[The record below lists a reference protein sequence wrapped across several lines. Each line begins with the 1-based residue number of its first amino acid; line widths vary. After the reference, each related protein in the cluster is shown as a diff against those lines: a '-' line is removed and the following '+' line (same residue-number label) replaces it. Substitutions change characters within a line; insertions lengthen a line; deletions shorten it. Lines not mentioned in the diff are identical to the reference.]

1 MDYRQNRYGRRRE
14 CAAGMRK
21 KGYISKIYM
30 GIVFL
35 FMYAPIFLLM
45 IFSFND
51 SKSRSVWNGFSL
63 RWYEKLFS
71 DSTILAAIKV
81 TISVSVCAALLSTV
95 LGTAAALGIFSMKK
109 TPRRLM
115 NSLNNIPM
123 MNPDI
128 IMGVSLML
136 MFIFLYEAVHI
147 PFFKLGFVTLLIAHI
162 TFDTPYVVLSV
173 LPKLRQMDKRQYEA
187 ARDLGATNIQ
197 AFWKVVL
204 PQIMPGITTGMILS
218 FTMSIDDVVVSY
230 FTSGATSQTLGVIIF
245 SMTKKRISP
254 EINALCTLMF
264 VVVLALLL
272 IINFRELK
280 ESKKSR

>member
-1 MDYRQNRYGRRRE
+1 MI
-14 CAAGMRK
+14 RK
-21 KGYISKIYM
+21 KSYISKIYM
-30 GIVFL
+30 GIIFL
-35 FMYAPIFLLM
+35 FMYAPIILLM

-63 RWYEKLFS
+63 RWYEKLFG
-71 DSTILAAIKV
+71 DSTILDAIRV
-81 TISVSVCAALLSTV
+81 TLTVSVCAAVISTV
-95 LGTAAALGIFSMKK
+95 LGTAAALGIFGMRSTPKK
-109 TPRRLM
+109 LM

-136 MFIFLYEAVHI
+136 MFVFLYETVHL
-147 PFFKLGFVTLLIAHI
+147 PFFKLGFGTLLIAHV

-187 ARDLGATNIQ
+187 ARDLGATSLQ
-197 AFWKVVL
+197 AFFKVVL
-204 PQIMPGITTGMILS
+204 PQIMSGVTTGMILS

-254 EINALCTLMF
+254 EINALCTIMF
-264 VVVLALLL
+264 AVVLVLLL
-272 IINFRELK
+272 IINFRELRENRK
-280 ESKKSR
+280 DRR

>member
-1 MDYRQNRYGRRRE
+1 
-14 CAAGMRK
+14 MRK
-21 KGYISKIYM
+21 NSALPKLYM
-30 GIVFL
+30 GIVFI
-35 FMYAPIFLLM
+35 FMYAPILLLM

-71 DSTILAAIKV
+71 DSTIIESIKV
-81 TISVSVCAALLSTV
+81 TLLVSVLAAVISTI
-95 LGTAAALGIFSMKK
+95 LGTMAALGIANMKRG
-109 TPRRLM
+109 RRKLM
-115 NSLNNIPM
+115 NTLNNIPM

-136 MFIFLYEAVHI
+136 LFIFLYETVHI
-147 PFFKLGFVTLLIAHI
+147 PFFKLSFATLLIAHV
-162 TFDTPYVVLSV
+162 TFDTPYVILSV
-173 LPKLRQMDKRQYEA
+173 MPKLRQMDRRQYEA
-187 ARDLGATNIQ
+187 ARDLGATGLQ
-197 AFWKVVL
+197 AFFKVVL
-204 PQIMPGITTGMILS
+204 PQIMPGIETGMILS

-264 VVVLALLL
+264 AVVLVLLL
-272 IINFRELK
+272 IINFRELR
-280 ESKKSR
+280 ESENQDR

>member
-1 MDYRQNRYGRRRE
+1 V
-14 CAAGMRK
+14 
-21 KGYISKIYM
+21 YM
-30 GIVFL
+30 AIVFL

-45 IFSFND
+45 VFSFND

-63 RWYEKLFS
+63 RWYEKLFN
-71 DSTILAAIKV
+71 DSIIIDSIKV
-81 TISVSVCAALLSTV
+81 TLMVSLCAAVASTV
-95 LGTAAALGIFSMKK
+95 LGTLAALGIFSMKR
-109 TPRRLM
+109 TPRKLM

-136 MFIFLYEAVHI
+136 MFIFLYETVHL

-187 ARDLGATNIQ
+187 ARDLGATNVE
-197 AFWKVVL
+197 AFFKVVL

-264 VVVLALLL
+264 AVVLVLLL
-272 IINFRELK
+272 IINLRELRD
-280 ESKKSR
+280 SKKQEY